1 MNTINRISPK
11 LSTISLLM
19 PTRGRQPLV
28 RRFFESVL
36 KNTFD
41 KTRVELILYVDD
53 DDFESH
59 KICSNDLNL
68 RVIIGPRKTMGAY
81 NTECYEDATGDVIIL
96 VNDDMVI
103 RTPNWDLK
111 IDELHNSIDD
121 QIYLAYG
128 NDLFKGKDLCAFPIL
143 SRKTC
148 KLLKKPYPTE
158 YRGAFID
165 THLFDIF
172 KRLEKMGINRTF
184 YMEDLIFEHMHYRL
198 GKAEKDQTYVKRGR
212 FDDDPTFIG
221 LTGLRKQNS
230 IDLYKEITGN
240 DVLLTSIHL
249 SEADFASKGL
259 ASALIWV
266 TRNFLFD
273 ANLPFKWRF
282 HLWYQFIGR
291 TFARFGYLKFLGIN

>member
-1 MNTINRISPK
+1 MTQKNSSK
-11 LSTISLLM
+11 VKISLLM
-19 PTRGRQPLV
+19 PTRARPSLAERFIQSVIDCSLDISNIELV
-28 RRFFESVL
+28 
-36 KNTFD
+36 
-41 KTRVELILYVDD
+41 IYVDD
-53 DDFESH
+53 DDFPSH
-59 KICSNDLNL
+59 SLSSDKLDIRL
-68 RVIIGPRKTMGAY
+68 IIGPRKTMGAY
-81 NTECYEDATGDVIIL
+81 NTECYDKATGDVIIL

-111 IDELHNSIDD
+111 IDELHNSIED

-148 KLLKKPYPTE
+148 ELLKKPYPIE

-172 KRLEKMGINRTF
+172 KRLERLGIKRTF
-184 YMEDLIFEHMHYRL
+184 YMEELVFEHMHYRL

-212 FDDDPTFIG
+212 FDDDPTFVG
-221 LTGLRKQNS
+221 LTDLRKQNS
-230 IDLYKEITGN
+230 IDLYKEITGK
-240 DVLLTSIHL
+240 DMLLAGIHF
-249 SEADFASKGL
+249 SETDFASKGL
-259 ASALIWV
+259 TTALICV

-273 ANLPFKWRF
+273 VNLPFKWRF